1 MSMGIDGCGSR
12 RYCVGMSLIYF
23 GKAAS
28 LERGM
33 RGECGAEPESGQ
45 TEGRGAVRE
54 GSADAWVWGGGAVG
68 GGE

>member
-1 MSMGIDGCGSR
+1 
-12 RYCVGMSLIYF
+12 
-23 GKAAS
+23 
-28 LERGM
+28 M
-33 RGECGAEPESGQ
+33 RGECGAEPEFGQ